1 MGHFC
6 KMKHAGEIVKAVVSD
21 RGISV
26 SKLAR
31 RLGRTRTYV
40 YGLFDKPSINTA
52 VLEQLRQVLN
62 YPFAELLGNKGPV
75 QEYGGG
81 YLSEA
86 EFSTLQESLA
96 AARKEAEHWKMKH
109 HELTEQFNLYLLT
122 GKKPG

>member
-1 MGHFC
+1 
-6 KMKHAGEIVKAVVSD
+6 MKHAGEIVKAVVSD

-26 SKLAR
+26 SELAR
-31 RLGRTRTYV
+31 RLGRTRAFV
-40 YGLFDKPSINTA
+40 YGLFENPSINTA

-86 EFSTLQESLA
+86 EFGTLQESLA
-96 AARKEAEHWKMKH
+96 AARNEAELWKMKYY
-109 HELTEQFNLYLLT
+109 ELVEQFNAHLLKD
-122 GKKPG
+122 KKPG